1 MNHLPDGWW
10 DKSEV
15 FCLLDWKTADFTFAG
30 GWHFSFFSVL
40 DDNEIFLFLS
50 WDKVC
55 SRLPADFGRY
65 FLHLD
70 FLIRWCFFDASLM
83 LLWCFMQ
90 NVELPFS
97 SLKSIDI
104 FLRESSSFWDRG
116 KSVDLHI
123 SRESI
128 VLETVKLFEDEF
140 NTPTSFLS
148 NAAIAKE

>member
-15 FCLLDWKTADFTFAG
+15 ICLLDWKTADFTFAG

-70 FLIRWCFFDASLM
+70 FFI
-83 LLWCFMQ
+83 LWCFMQ

-97 SLKSIDI
+97 SFTSIDL
-104 FLRESSSFWDRG
+104 FLRESSSFWVRR

-128 VLETVKLFEDEF
+128 VLETAKLFEDEC
-140 NTPTSFLS
+140 NPLTSFLF
-148 NAAIAKE
+148 NAIIVKEKLLVR